1 MTNREKGSDRGTEV
15 ETEGEGRETKG
26 GKRWTEREP
35 NRWEGCQRLRARERP
50 RERCRDDR
58 VEKDNR
64 ERVGGRGDRGSQIDR
79 QTEPERKWDTEKLR
93 ERMRFRR

>member
-1 MTNREKGSDRGTEV
+1 M
-15 ETEGEGRETKG
+15 ETEGEGKETRG

-35 NRWEGCQRLRARERP
+35 NRWEGSQRLRARERP

-58 VEKDNR
+58 VKRDTDN
-64 ERVGGRGDRGSQIDR
+64 ETESGGDRIRGSQIDR